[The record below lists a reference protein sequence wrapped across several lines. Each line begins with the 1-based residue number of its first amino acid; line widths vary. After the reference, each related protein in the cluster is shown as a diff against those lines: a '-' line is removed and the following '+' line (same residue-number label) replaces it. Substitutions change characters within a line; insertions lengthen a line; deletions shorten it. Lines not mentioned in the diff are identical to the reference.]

1 MTLGGWIMMSI
12 SVGGVTL
19 LFLWCMWKSLTT
31 PGESEKMHG
40 FEFETPDEKELHR
53 RKDSR

>member
-1 MTLGGWIMMSI
+1 MTVAGWIMMSA

-31 PGESEKMHG
+31 PDETEKMHG
-40 FEFETPDEKELHR
+40 FEIETPDQKKSHGKE
-53 RKDSR
+53 